1 MGALRQVERADPLPR
16 RQGAGGEAS
25 PRKYDFLA
33 ASTGRRPDRR
43 CFCQN
48 AAFEKTPEY
57 PELDLLARCAGYLLR
72 AAATAGRDDR
82 HRDNT
87 ALRQRAMQQLATI
100 IGEFGGVPSAA
111 GIALEHRVG
120 RQDAGLYDPL
130 PSAAQIR
137 HDCWMSPR
145 QGVAS
150 IATAASGAVSTR

>member
-16 RQGAGGEAS
+16 RQGADVEAI

-33 ASTGRRPDRR
+33 ASTGRR

-82 HRDNT
+82 HRDDT

-111 GIALEHRVG
+111 GSALEHRVG

-150 IATAASGAVSTR
+150 IATAVSGAVSTR